1 LLKNIIIIIIIITQ
15 SIHIKKYNYL
25 CYKYYYFYYNSLR
38 YSRHKTNWHCVLHP
52 DPILLGP
59 VSGPNAL
66 GSCIRTHFVWVLT
79 RTQVSWILY
88 QEPLGLG
95 PASWPISLR
104 SYVRSQFTLGPRL
117 DPLLFWVHLGQD
129 PTRMGPT
136 G

>member
-1 LLKNIIIIIIIITQ
+1 LLKNIIIIIIIIIIITQ

-52 DPILLGP
+52 NPILLGP
-59 VSGPNAL
+59 VLGPNAL
-66 GSCIRTHFVWVLT
+66 ESCIRIHFVWVLT

-95 PASWPISLR
+95 PASGPISLR

-117 DPLLFWVHLGQD
+117 DPLLFWVHLG
-129 PTRMGPT
+129 
-136 G
+136 

>member
-1 LLKNIIIIIIIITQ
+1 
-15 SIHIKKYNYL
+15 L

-52 DPILLGP
+52 NPILLGP

-66 GSCIRTHFVWVLT
+66 GSCIRIHFVWVLT

-95 PASWPISLR
+95 PASGPISLR